1 MRLILLLAWR
11 HLVFRPAATLLSV
24 LGIALGIAT
33 VISVL
38 TVDHNTLLSQQVRRI
53 PSDPDSDLLIQPL
66 QTAPAGFESQA
77 IELRAQ
83 PYLRG
88 VTGFATA
95 SWNLQAEG
103 AGGGRALGLE

>member
-53 PSDPDSDLLIQPL
+53 PGDPDSDLLIQPL
-66 QTAPAGFESQA
+66 LT
-77 IELRAQ
+77 
-83 PYLRG
+83 
-88 VTGFATA
+88 VV
-95 SWNLQAEG
+95 
-103 AGGGRALGLE
+103 LGLLLLWIMMSVLGPVYDAISKMKF